1 MRHIRQTQENGA
13 AAEHELQEHYISAEE
28 DQAVPMVEV
37 VYSED
42 EAYPALAAFLKEYYQ
57 IPDEYCSETRY
68 YYNYTDLNEDGEQ
81 EIFAVVIGEYTGQP
95 SGDPA
100 LILSVR
106 DGDVF
111 EVIESFASLQTP
123 VTVSEVMTNG
133 WHELIYY
140 GHGRDE
146 QDGYR
151 SLQTPVTV
159 SEVMTNGWHEL
170 IYYGHGRDEQD
181 GYRICRYNPDGGY
194 QTALSEIKD
203 EIEPVGGRRILSDN
217 LIDDMDKGDYLTL
230 VSEPDKGDR

>member
-1 MRHIRQTQENGA
+1 MRRNYFLIGIMAVVLSVDGCGNRQTQTQEHGA
-13 AAEHELQEHYISAEE
+13 AAEQELQEHYISAEE

-151 SLQTPVTV
+151 
-159 SEVMTNGWHEL
+159 
-170 IYYGHGRDEQD
+170 
-181 GYRICRYNPDGGY
+181 ICRYNPDGGY

-230 VSEPDKGDR
+230 VSDPDKGDR

>member
-1 MRHIRQTQENGA
+1 MRRNDWIFGIMAVALSVGGCGNMQGQTKEDGP
-13 AAEHELQEHYISAEE
+13 AAEQELQEHYISAEE

-42 EAYPALAAFLKEYYQ
+42 EDYPALAAFLKEYYQ

-68 YYNYTDLNEDGEQ
+68 YYNYTDLDEDGEQ

-100 LILSVR
+100 LILSVGE
-106 DGDVF
+106 GDAF
-111 EVIESFASLQTP
+111 EVIESFAS
-123 VTVSEVMTNG
+123 
-133 WHELIYY
+133 I
-140 GHGRDE
+140 
-146 QDGYR
+146 
-151 SLQTPVTV
+151 QTPVTV

-181 GYRICRYNPDGGY
+181 GYRIFRYNPDGGY
-194 QTALSEIKD
+194 QTELSEITD

-230 VSEPDKGDR
+230 APDLTAGGR

>member
-1 MRHIRQTQENGA
+1 MRRNYFLIGIMAVVLSVGGCGNRQTQTAEHGT
-13 AAEHELQEHYISAEE
+13 AAEQELQEHYISAEE

-42 EAYPALAAFLKEYYQ
+42 EAYPALADFLKEYYQ

-140 GHGRDE
+140 GHA
-146 QDGYR
+146 
-151 SLQTPVTV
+151 
-159 SEVMTNGWHEL
+159 
-170 IYYGHGRDEQD
+170 RDEQD

-230 VSEPDKGDR
+230 VSDPDKGDR